1 MGFIG
6 RLFRRGDDEPPDDEP
21 PEQALA
27 LPGSEPRFLPAGEE
41 QIFREMRTLPAT
53 DPSTGKRVFRSGV
66 GISTMSAADAR
77 RLAEDQARRALDDLL
92 AGQSGEL
99 GGYAYLANRRAEA
112 PVDVLRGAAGESA
125 RITVNA
131 YGAIVMNA
139 TAALFADVDT
149 DDRGPKP
156 PAGERPPA
164 RLSAVL
170 AGRPELAMRAY
181 RTRAGWRYL
190 CTNRAFDP
198 AGEDARA
205 FLVELGTDA
214 RYVLLCRA
222 QRSFRARL
230 TPKPW
235 RAGQRTLPVFPAR
248 AVAREDLQ
256 RHVDR
261 TWKYA
266 STRFVERVGPDETL
280 PELRD
285 LVEYHDRWT
294 QAMSTKPLA

>member
-1 MGFIG
+1 VGFIG
-6 RLFRRGDDEPPDDEP
+6 RMFRRGDGEP
-21 PEQALA
+21 PEEGLP
-27 LPGSEPRFLPAGEE
+27 LPGTEPRFLPAGEE
-41 QIFREMRTLPAT
+41 RIFREMRTLPAT
-53 DPSTGKRVFRSGV
+53 DPRTGKRLFRSGV
-66 GISTMSAADAR
+66 GISMVSAADAR
-77 RLAEDQARRALDDLL
+77 AIAEEQARRALDDLL
-92 AGQSGEL
+92 AGRSGAL

-112 PVDVLRGAAGESA
+112 LVDILRGPAGESA
-125 RITVNA
+125 RITVNG

-149 DDRGPKP
+149 DDLGPQPRTELP
-156 PAGERPPA
+156 PAS
-164 RLSAVL
+164 LSIVL
-170 AGRPELAMRAY
+170 KGRPEVTMRAY

-190 CTNRAFDP
+190 CTNGTFDP
-198 AGEDARA
+198 ASEDTRA
-205 FLVELGTDA
+205 FLTELGADA
-214 RYVLLCRA
+214 KYVLLCRA

-248 AVAREDLQ
+248 AIAREDLQ

-266 STRFVERVGPDETL
+266 TARFVERVGPDETL

-285 LVEYHDRWT
+285 LIEYHDRWT
-294 QAMSTKPLA
+294 QALSTKPLA